1 MRVALGFFACVSLDN
16 ADAVGDPFPQY
27 ATANATHGYWVHSMD
42 QACWQGWH
50 LKWALGLGLPCLV
63 IFCVVIPAAL
73 LIGLLSHKSKLGSAS
88 FRSHFGLLY
97 RNYRQERYCWE
108 GAMAVQ
114 TVLLVAVS
122 VFRYTVGSYYAA
134 LLLNALFW
142 SCISHVAVLQA
153 L

>member
-1 MRVALGFFACVSLDN
+1 
-16 ADAVGDPFPQY
+16 
-27 ATANATHGYWVHSMD
+27 
-42 QACWQGWH
+42 
-50 LKWALGLGLPCLV
+50 
-63 IFCVVIPAAL
+63 
-73 LIGLLSHKSKLGSAS
+73 
-88 FRSHFGLLY
+88 
-97 RNYRQERYCWE
+97 
-108 GAMAVQ
+108 MAVQ